1 MRIVRSPLLILLL
14 SVALASPLLAQAPAQ
29 TPGVALGIV
38 VTADRASL
46 GSTAVSAGE
55 SVYSGDFL
63 STGENGSLQLRIG
76 QLSLQLEASSSMHVY
91 TAPYGAV
98 VELNGG
104 SVIYTTPGGKQNAV
118 IVAND
123 VRVTPDVTQ
132 PDLGRV
138 TIENPCE
145 VTVYSQRG
153 QAIAQSGK
161 ESHLIEQGAAY
172 HVRAE
177 NKISYRQYL
186 SPDDN
191 DYHRYHDHEPCAP
204 AYLTHSHLPVAAAG
218 SHFVMASAVIIG
230 AGVGIGVYKS
240 LESPDKP

>member
-1 MRIVRSPLLILLL
+1 MSIVRSPLFALLL
-14 SVALASPLLAQAPAQ
+14 SVALASPLLAQTPAQ

-46 GSTAVSAGE
+46 GNTAVSAGE
-55 SVYSGDFL
+55 SVYSGDYL
-63 STGENGSLQLRIG
+63 STDDNGSLQLRMG

-98 VELNGG
+98 VELNRG
-104 SVIYTTPGGKQNAV
+104 SVIYTTPGGKQNVV

-153 QAIAQSGK
+153 QANAQSGK
-161 ESHLIEQGAAY
+161 ESHVIEQGAAY

-186 SPDDN
+186 SPDDS
-191 DYHRYHDHEPCAP
+191 DYHHYHDHEPCAP
-204 AYLTHSHLPVAAAG
+204 LYLTHGHLPVAGGSSHFLLVAAG
-218 SHFVMASAVIIG
+218 AIG
-230 AGVGIGVYKS
+230 VGTGIGVYKA